1 MTKGIVL
8 LAVLVATPA
17 VGASAQETPRQGAD
31 RAASP
36 GQQTRILQLQQ
47 MEQALE
53 EAVVRG
59 ARVVEQQLPAVLPGM
74 VLFAGPIQARG
85 FILDDYGVFF
95 DVEYPVVRRSLWWS
109 MNMLDQ
115 MEGGMAATFEELR
128 RRMDAMPE
136 GPGQLEFEHVLSE
149 LEARFRP
156 PVSQPVSP
164 DAAGGVPPARSL
176 ARVDPGTAYLNAL
189 KAELAG
195 VLIAHGRSTGVADG
209 EWISIAARD
218 ARGRVDPRR
227 VPGARTTLV
236 LRVQGRDLDAIEAGR
251 LSAEDVEALIEIR

>member
-17 VGASAQETPRQGAD
+17 VGASAQETPRQSAD
-31 RAASP
+31 RTVSP
-36 GQQTRILQLQQ
+36 AQQTRILQLQQ

-109 MNMLDQ
+109 MNMLHQ

-136 GPGQLEFEHVLSE
+136 GPGQLEFEQVLSE
-149 LEARFRP
+149 VEARFRP
-156 PVSQPVSP
+156 TVSQPVSP
-164 DAAGGVPPARSL
+164 DAAGAPAESP
-176 ARVDPGTAYLNAL
+176 AQVDPGTAYINAL

-195 VLIAHGRSTGVADG
+195 VLIAHGRLTGVADG

-236 LRVQGRDLDAIEAGR
+236 LRVQGRDLAAIEAGR
-251 LSAEDVEALIEIR
+251 LSAEDVEALIEIK

>member
-1 MTKGIVL
+1 
-8 LAVLVATPA
+8 
-17 VGASAQETPRQGAD
+17 
-31 RAASP
+31 
-36 GQQTRILQLQQ
+36 
-47 MEQALE
+47 
-53 EAVVRG
+53 
-59 ARVVEQQLPAVLPGM
+59 
-74 VLFAGPIQARG
+74 
-85 FILDDYGVFF
+85 
-95 DVEYPVVRRSLWWS
+95 

-136 GPGQLEFEHVLSE
+136 GPGQLEFEQVLSE
-149 LEARFRP
+149 VEARFRP
-156 PVSQPVSP
+156 TVSRPVSP
-164 DAAGGVPPARSL
+164 DAAGAPAETP
-176 ARVDPGTAYLNAL
+176 AQVDPGTAYINAL

-195 VLIAHGRSTGVADG
+195 VLIAHGRLTGVGDG

-236 LRVQGRDLDAIEAGR
+236 LRVQGRDLAAIEAGR